1 MATNERMNS
10 IKQTATMKG
19 DKHMN
24 TNRQAASTVASSR
37 KIATWAGVLYLLT
50 FVSIPTLALYG
61 QVKSANYIIG
71 AGPDTA
77 AIIGGI
83 LEIIVALAG
92 IGTAVVLFPVL
103 KKQNEGAALGLVASR
118 VLEASTI
125 FVGVAFLLSIVTLR
139 QAGAGA
145 DALVTS
151 HALVT
156 LYDRIFLL
164 GQSFMPAVNDL
175 LLGFLLYKSRLVPRA
190 LSLIGIVGGP
200 VLLAGYL
207 AVLFGLIGQHAPLA
221 GLSALPVALFEFS
234 LGVWLIV
241 KGFNSSA
248 IASLFAG
255 TTNPAER
262 LVAQPG

>member
-1 MATNERMNS
+1 MNIDSKATISEVEKPMV
-10 IKQTATMKG
+10 T
-19 DKHMN
+19 H
-24 TNRQAASTVASSR
+24 RQAAPRMASTR
-37 KIATWAGVLYLLT
+37 KISLAAGVLYLLT

-61 QVKSANYIIG
+61 QVKSANYILG
-71 AGPDTA
+71 AGPNTA

-92 IGTAVVLFPVL
+92 IATAVVLFPVL
-103 KKQNEGAALGLVASR
+103 KKQSEYLALGLVASR

-125 FVGVAFLLSIVTLR
+125 FLGVAFILSIVTLR

-145 DALVTS
+145 DALVTGKT
-151 HALVT
+151 LVT

-164 GQSFMPAVNDL
+164 GQSFMPGVNDL

-190 LSLIGIVGGP
+190 LSTIGLVGGP
-200 VLLAGYL
+200 VLLVGYL
-207 AVLFGLIGQHAPLA
+207 AILFGLIGQHASLA

-241 KGFNSSA
+241 KGFNPSA
-248 IASLFAG
+248 ANELLNEA
-255 TTNPAER
+255 
-262 LVAQPG
+262 

>member
-1 MATNERMNS
+1 
-10 IKQTATMKG
+10 
-19 DKHMN
+19 MN
-24 TNRQAASTVASSR
+24 TNNTTATIPSSQRNISLAA
-37 KIATWAGVLYLLT
+37 GLLYLLT

-92 IGTAVVLFPVL
+92 IGTAVVLFPIL
-103 KKQNEGAALGLVASR
+103 KKQNEGLALGLVASR
-118 VLEASTI
+118 ILEASTM

-151 HALVT
+151 HTLVA

-190 LSLIGIVGGP
+190 LSLIGLVGGP
-200 VLLAGYL
+200 LLIAGYI
-207 AVLFGLIGQHAPLA
+207 AVLFGLVGQHAPLA
-221 GLSALPVALFEFS
+221 GLSALLVALFEFS
-234 LGVWLIV
+234 LGVWLTV
-241 KGFNSSA
+241 KGFNPSA
-248 IASLFAG
+248 
-255 TTNPAER
+255 TNDLLSA
-262 LVAQPG
+262 A

>member
-1 MATNERMNS
+1 MS
-10 IKQTATMKG
+10 ISKEAKPSNTARQSAATM
-19 DKHMN
+19 
-24 TNRQAASTVASSR
+24 AWSR
-37 KIATWAGVLYLLT
+37 KISLTAGVLYLLT
-50 FVSIPTLALYG
+50 FVSIPTLAIYG
-61 QVKSANYIIG
+61 SVKSANYILG
-71 AGPDTA
+71 AGPDTS

-92 IGTAVVLFPVL
+92 IGTAVTLFPVL
-103 KKQNEGAALGLVASR
+103 KKQNESAALGLVAAR
-118 VLEASTI
+118 VLESGTI

-151 HALVT
+151 HALSA

-164 GQSFMPAVNDL
+164 GQSFMPAICDL
-175 LLGFLLYKSRLVPRA
+175 LLGFLLYKSRLVPRG

-200 VLLAGYL
+200 VLLVGYI
-207 AVLFGLIGQHAPLA
+207 AILFGLIGQHGGLA

-241 KGFNSSA
+241 KGFNPSA
-248 IASLFAG
+248 ANELLNA
-255 TTNPAER
+255 
-262 LVAQPG
+262 